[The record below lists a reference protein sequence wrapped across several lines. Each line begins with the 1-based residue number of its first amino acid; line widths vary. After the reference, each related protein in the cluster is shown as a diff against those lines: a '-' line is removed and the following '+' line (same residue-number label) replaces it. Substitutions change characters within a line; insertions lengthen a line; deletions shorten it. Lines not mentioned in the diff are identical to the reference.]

1 MCDRLIQGSAL
12 FQQEGNATHPVT
24 GLQKGPSVS
33 QVGKTPEQCLG
44 SGSKVNA
51 PGPLPDQL
59 GTLRSGYGPTSERQY
74 SLDGFFGQ
82 NGFQGFLFK
91 LPEGRLATL
100 GKDFKN
106 GLAGTLPDYF
116 VQIPE
121 RNAEPQGEGA
131 PYAALAAAH
140 HSGQSNQHRSRFTY

>member
-12 FQQEGNATHPVT
+12 FQQERNATNPVS
-24 GLQKGPSVS
+24 GLQKGTSVS
-33 QVGKTPEQCLG
+33 LAGKTPEQRIG
-44 SGSKVNA
+44 AGPKVNA
-51 PGPLPDQL
+51 PGFLPDQP
-59 GTLRSGYGPTSERQY
+59 GTLRGGYGPTAERQY

-91 LPEGRLATL
+91 VSESRLATL
-100 GKDFKN
+100 GEDFRN
-106 GLAGTLPDYF
+106 GLAGTLPDHF